1 MSKKGETADRIL
13 EQLRENEKLS
23 IKELKKK
30 VPSADL
36 DIIDIMKDF
45 GLIEL
50 EKGELRITEFGLE
63 LKEIK

>member
-13 EQLRENEKLS
+13 EQLSENEKLS

-30 VPSADL
+30 VPSVDADL
-36 DIIDIMKDF
+36 LDIMKDF

>member
-13 EQLRENEKLS
+13 EQLSENEKLS